1 MAIRIRLRSLL
12 AIPCLS
18 VACAIAFAQSNPL
31 FEQRRAAA
39 GGVESRAFVEQTYVV
54 HAQEGRAT
62 LGTPSSRLISAGV
75 KSGDPIFVDFGN
87 MAVRA
92 HVAFRD
98 ELERAA
104 QYFAESQ
111 EPGSLDSQP
120 SLVIDREDS
129 SRPVVLETSTG
140 DASLYL
146 DAPPGSR
153 VTLRSARG
161 RQSPA
166 PREGAKP

>member
-1 MAIRIRLRSLL
+1 MAFRVVLLSFGICLSTLGAIASAQNNPLYEHRRSMANGAPAKSFVERSYVLRSDVGL
-12 AIPCLS
+12 
-18 VACAIAFAQSNPL
+18 
-31 FEQRRAAA
+31 
-39 GGVESRAFVEQTYVV
+39 
-54 HAQEGRAT
+54 AT
-62 LGTPSSRLISAGV
+62 LGTPSSRLIGAGL
-75 KSGDPIFVDFGN
+75 KSGDPILVDLGT
-87 MAVRA
+87 MSVRA

-104 QYFAESQ
+104 RYFAETQ
-111 EPGSLDSQP
+111 EPGSLDFQP

-146 DAPPGSR
+146 DALSGSR
-153 VTLRSARG
+153 VTLRSAAG

>member
-1 MAIRIRLRSLL
+1 LL
-12 AIPCLS
+12 AIPGLS
-18 VACAIAFAQSNPL
+18 VVCAIAFAQSNPL
-31 FEQRRAAA
+31 FEQRRAVAA
-39 GGVESRAFVEQTYVV
+39 GVVSRAFVEQSYVARV
-54 HAQEGRAT
+54 DEGRAT
-62 LGTPSSRLISAGV
+62 LGTPSSRLIGAGL
-75 KSGDPIFVDFGN
+75 KSGDPILVDLGT
-87 MAVRA
+87 MSVRA

-104 QYFAESQ
+104 RYFAETQ
-111 EPGSLDSQP
+111 EPGSLDFQP

-146 DAPPGSR
+146 DALSGSR
-153 VTLRSARG
+153 VTLRSAAG